1 MKSMKRNVSRT
12 CEEEKNKTTATKC
25 RARKWGIWLLA
36 KELVCDFLDLTTC
49 NYRGCTCRL
58 QGPPDSH
65 MDSAL
70 PSPKGVAVKDS
81 GSPAGQ
87 AIIYIWYMY
96 NMYCVYTCIHNNTYV
111 IDILYIFLP
120 PGVFALEHFRDGTGG
135 KLKDMF
141 LYSYSTSCSFLVLVL
156 TPVLPH
162 WPSDVTWKWKD
173 PCVCAAWT
181 WHCAMVENGSG
192 EPTIS

>member
-1 MKSMKRNVSRT
+1 MKALSLFLFFFKFQWPGIFHIQWEVKNYLMKSMKRNVSRT

-81 GSPAGQ
+81 SKDFEFALKLQ
-87 AIIYIWYMY
+87 MK
-96 NMYCVYTCIHNNTYV
+96 VEKT
-111 IDILYIFLP
+111 DILTMLYLSNLEYITIYFSLSSIINDLQFSAEISNNML
-120 PGVFALEHFRDGTGG
+120 VIHLNI
-135 KLKDMF
+135 LLLIL
-141 LYSYSTSCSFLVLVL
+141 LYIAF
-156 TPVLPH
+156 
-162 WPSDVTWKWKD
+162 
-173 PCVCAAWT
+173 
-181 WHCAMVENGSG
+181 
-192 EPTIS
+192 